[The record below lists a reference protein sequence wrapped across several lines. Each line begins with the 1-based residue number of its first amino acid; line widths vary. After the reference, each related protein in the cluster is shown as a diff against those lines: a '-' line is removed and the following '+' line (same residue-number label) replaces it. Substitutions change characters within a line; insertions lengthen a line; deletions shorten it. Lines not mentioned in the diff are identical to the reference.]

1 MDGHTLF
8 TEYFFSRLLINT
20 AAMIILI
27 RFIYYSTYQKRD
39 HFFTFF
45 LLNFIVFLLTFMLE
59 KAKAFNSLGSAFGLL
74 AAFSLLR
81 FRTETLSIKDMTYLF
96 IIMALGLIN
105 SIMIGSYL
113 ELLATNGIIISAVLV
128 VDSNRLMRIQKTKTI
143 EWDSLEH
150 IRPDQNEKLIA
161 LLREKTGLDIQKT
174 SIEDIDFK
182 KSMVVIK
189 IYYY

>member
-1 MDGHTLF
+1 
-8 TEYFFSRLLINT
+8 
-20 AAMIILI
+20 
-27 RFIYYSTYQKRD
+27 
-39 HFFTFF
+39 
-45 LLNFIVFLLTFMLE
+45 MLE